1 MRRFALIGFPLGHSF
16 SKRYFTE
23 KFEREGILDAVYDLF
38 PLENIQQFSGLFES
52 YPDLVGLNVTI
63 PYKEAVIPFLQQLD
77 ETAAAVGAVNCIHR
91 VNGLLTGYNTDVYG
105 FDRSLPESLCGPD
118 TRALVLGTGGASKA
132 VKYILA
138 KRNIPFLSVSRNPRG
153 ADQVSYQDIPHLI
166 GQYNLIINTTPLGM
180 APNLEAYP
188 ELPYELL
195 GSQHFV
201 YDLVYNPT
209 ETVLLQRAQ
218 AQGCTVMNGLDMLY
232 FQAEKAWAI
241 WTKKQAP
248 DSL

>member
-23 KFEREGILDAVYDLF
+23 KFEREGISDAVYELF
-38 PLENIQQFSGLFES
+38 PLENIQQFPGLFDT
-52 YPDLVGLNVTI
+52 YPDLIGLNVTI
-63 PYKEAVIPFLQQLD
+63 PYKETVIPYLHQLD

-105 FDRSLPESLCGPD
+105 FDRSLPESLYGPD
-118 TRALVLGTGGASKA
+118 TQALVLGTGGAAKA
-132 VKYILA
+132 VKYILN
-138 KRNIPFLSVSRNPRG
+138 KRGIPFLTVSRNPQG
-153 ADQVSYQDIPHLI
+153 ADQVSYTQVPDLI
-166 GQYNLIINTTPLGM
+166 ARYHLIINTTPLGM
-180 APNLEAYP
+180 APNLESCP
-188 ELPYELL
+188 ELPFELL
-195 GSQHFV
+195 SPQHFV

-241 WTKKQAP
+241 WNIKEVP